1 MKCTFD
7 IMDCKIQI
15 LGDQGCIYV
24 CNKNVFTQLNT
35 KATWGKNSNVQYQ
48 CIEEII
54 DHERGHDRI

>member
-1 MKCTFD
+1 MYATK
-7 IMDCKIQI
+7 MY
-15 LGDQGCIYV
+15 L
-24 CNKNVFTQLNT
+24 QLNT

>member
-24 CNKNVFTQLNT
+24 CNKNVFTIYSLIQ
-35 KATWGKNSNVQYQ
+35 KQ
-48 CIEEII
+48 
-54 DHERGHDRI
+54 RGARIQMYSINALKK